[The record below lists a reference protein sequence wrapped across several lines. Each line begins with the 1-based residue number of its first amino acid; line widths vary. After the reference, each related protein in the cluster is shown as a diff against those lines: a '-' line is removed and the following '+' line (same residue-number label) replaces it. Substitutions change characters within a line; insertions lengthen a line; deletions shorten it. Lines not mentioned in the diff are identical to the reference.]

1 MKEGESVDLGVRK
14 DGGVSMDWMLI
25 DDFHLYYLGDGD
37 ANKPDDMG
45 TTSVEDAVA
54 EGTAEVVASQWFTIN
69 GVRVDEPKQRG
80 IYIRQDIL
88 ADGSK
93 KAVKVMVK

>member
-1 MKEGESVDLGVRK
+1 M
-14 DGGVSMDWMLI
+14 
-25 DDFHLYYLGDGD
+25 
-37 ANKPDDMG
+37 
-45 TTSVEDAVA
+45 A
-54 EGTAEVVASQWFTIN
+54 EGTAEVVATQWFTIN

-93 KAVKVMVK
+93 KAVKVMVR